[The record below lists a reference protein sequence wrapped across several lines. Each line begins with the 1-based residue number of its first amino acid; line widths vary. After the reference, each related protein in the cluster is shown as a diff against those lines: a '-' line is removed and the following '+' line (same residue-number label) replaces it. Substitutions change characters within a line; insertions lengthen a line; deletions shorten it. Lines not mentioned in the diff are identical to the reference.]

1 MNDKEEEEEEDE
13 EEEDEQERRTRQP
26 VVSMDVH
33 QDVLEPMGTHPRVV
47 ADGGGDGGG
56 GVGDSGLQDIGVIL
70 KGICYRN

>member
-1 MNDKEEEEEEDE
+1 MNDKEEEEDE

-33 QDVLEPMGTHPRVV
+33 QDVLEPMGTHPTVV
-47 ADGGGDGGG
+47 AG